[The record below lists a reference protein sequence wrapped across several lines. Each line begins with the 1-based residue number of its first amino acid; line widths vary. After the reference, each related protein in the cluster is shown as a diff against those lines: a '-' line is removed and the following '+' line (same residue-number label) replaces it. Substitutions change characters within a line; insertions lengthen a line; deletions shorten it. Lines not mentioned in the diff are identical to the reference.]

1 MCVLLASGASGF
13 APATTT
19 SRTTSRGSISSR
31 IRPWSTPYVGLSN
44 VSEDCGC
51 GGATVSGNPSDKAR
65 SINPREAVAET
76 SLFTIDGQTTKLND
90 ILPQKGTSLVVF
102 TRSLG

>member
-1 MCVLLASGASGF
+1 M
-13 APATTT
+13 
-19 SRTTSRGSISSR
+19 
-31 IRPWSTPYVGLSN
+31 
-44 VSEDCGC
+44 
-51 GGATVSGNPSDKAR
+51 SGNPSDKAR